1 MEKPLIYLIL
11 AIPVAVLLT
20 VTTSLSVPE
29 SVLSTLF
36 TVAGVIFS
44 VGMSITITPKTE
56 KVTMRKPRNNIRK
69 SYLKVRN
76 SFICLFGFDTVL
88 FIIAELL
95 PKSSNVSTCIGIAC
109 AILLVESIIYFIC
122 NFIKLQKLGEDIENQ
137 ILKEVSNAE
146 KSAKEAGTKE
156 MP

>member
-1 MEKPLIYLIL
+1 
-11 AIPVAVLLT
+11 
-20 VTTSLSVPE
+20 
-29 SVLSTLF
+29 
-36 TVAGVIFS
+36 
-44 VGMSITITPKTE
+44 
-56 KVTMRKPRNNIRK
+56 MRKPRNNIRK